1 MNQQP
6 YLLPPRRKR
15 NVKALLHKCFW
26 TLLLVS
32 LIGWSMQGIADELN
46 AERVFSMRTIER
58 AQTVIPQLFQ
68 LNGDQFFRIVGLIVE
83 TLAIAFTGC
92 IMAAILA
99 VPLGFFTA
107 KNMMGNTLI
116 GRITHAFFKLWLNA
130 TRTFPEILLALIFVA
145 SIGPSPF
152 AGVLAI
158 AIGST
163 GMLGKLFGETIET
176 VDMSL
181 VETMQANGATRIQ
194 VLFYAILPQVV
205 PEFLSYAMYRFEIDV
220 RASTILGVIGAG
232 GIGTLI
238 VISAA
243 NRNWG
248 EVGLIVLCI
257 IVVVTVIDYL
267 SAYARK
273 KLV

>member
-1 MNQQP
+1 MNTSV
-6 YLLPPRRKR
+6 LPPPKPKR
-15 NVKALLHKCFW
+15 WKSFWIKTVSILLFS
-26 TLLLVS
+26 V
-32 LIGWSMQGIADELN
+32 LIGWSILGIAGGLN
-46 AERVFSMRTIER
+46 IERVFSMTTIER
-58 AQTVIPQLFQ
+58 AQTVIPQLLQ
-68 LNGDQFFRIVGLIVE
+68 LNGEQFGRIVGLIIE

-92 IMAAILA
+92 LMATVFS
-99 VPLGFFTA
+99 VPLGFLTA
-107 KNMMGNTLI
+107 KNMMGNTWL
-116 GRITHAFFKLWLNA
+116 GQVVHSFFKVWLNA

-176 VDMSL
+176 VDMAV
-181 VETMQANGATRIQ
+181 VEAMQANGANKVQI
-194 VLFYAILPQVV
+194 LFYAILPQVI
-205 PEFLSYAMYRFEIDV
+205 PEFLSYAIYRFEIDV

-257 IVVVTVIDYL
+257 IIVVTVIDYF
-267 SAYARK
+267 SAFIRR